1 MTAGSPSPKKL
12 SEIERVCP
20 ICQSPTFAPY
30 RERPFCRCTG
40 CGAKERER
48 LLSLVIQRLLPEP
61 TGARVIHF
69 APEPSISKL
78 LHARFGDAYVA
89 ADISPE
95 AYPWLPVEKID
106 LSSPS
111 SFLPQESVQG
121 LIHSH
126 VLEHIPG
133 DLTRII
139 RGLNDAVQAGGFHL
153 FSVPFF
159 TRFYREDL
167 NELPPQIRDDM
178 YGQNDHVRS
187 FGTEDFDH
195 RVLSLF
201 EGFDRVPLGLSRHD
215 LARAAV
221 PVQAANELTSHSAFL
236 FRKRPAF
243 KAPAGTRAAA

>member
-1 MTAGSPSPKKL
+1 MTAGSPSSREL
-12 SEIERVCP
+12 SEVERVCP
-20 ICQSPTFAPY
+20 ICQSTTFAPY
-30 RERPFCRCTG
+30 RGRPLCRCTG

-48 LLSLVIQRLLPEP
+48 LLSLVIQRLLPAP

-78 LHARFGDAYVA
+78 LCARFGDAYIA

-95 AYPWLPVEKID
+95 SYPWRRVEKID
-106 LSSPS
+106 LSAPSP
-111 SFLPQESVQG
+111 FLQPGCVQG

-139 RGLNDAVQAGGFHL
+139 QTLNAAVQPGGFHL
-153 FSVPFF
+153 FSIPFF

-167 NELPPQIRDDM
+167 NELPAQIRDEM
-178 YGQNDHVRS
+178 YGQSDHVRS
-187 FGTEDFDH
+187 FGTDDFEH

-201 EGFDRVPLGLSRHD
+201 EGFDRESLGLSRHD
-215 LARAAV
+215 LAAAAV
-221 PVQAANELTSHSAFL
+221 PVQAVNELTSHSAFL
-236 FRKRPAF
+236 FRKRPLLEAR
-243 KAPAGTRAAA
+243 PRTWAA